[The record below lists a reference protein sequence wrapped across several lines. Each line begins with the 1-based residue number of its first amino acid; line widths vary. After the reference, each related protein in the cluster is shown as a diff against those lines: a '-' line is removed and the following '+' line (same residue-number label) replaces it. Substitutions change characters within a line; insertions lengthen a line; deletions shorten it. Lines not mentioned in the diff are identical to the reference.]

1 MNCCENDCHWCYNG
15 ICTFDGKIK
24 PCVTYCDSCEK
35 AMSCE
40 RRKNT
45 EIDGCYDGIKVGDT

>member
-1 MNCCENDCHWCYNG
+1 MIDYDKVVWC
-15 ICTFDGKIK
+15 DE
-24 PCVTYCDSCEK
+24 CEK

-40 RRKNT
+40 KRKVSE